1 MPTDCVQHEEPSL
14 MTSLFWLDDPP
25 ENQWENRHTKDSKS
39 EFEWYTDTHVIARTE
54 SAFRAKFMVAKEAWK
69 KETRFLSSSTEIV
82 LNPHYQDIIGMGKKA
97 LPFIFM
103 DLEQRGGKWFWAL
116 RHITRENP
124 VALADRGKT
133 KKMTEVWLQWGRKNR
148 YL

>member
-1 MPTDCVQHEEPSL
+1 
-14 MTSLFWLDDPP
+14 
-25 ENQWENRHTKDSKS
+25 
-39 EFEWYTDTHVIARTE
+39 
-54 SAFRAKFMVAKEAWK
+54 
-69 KETRFLSSSTEIV
+69 